1 VLAGITVA
9 WLTNLVL
16 FFTHPSIIEWAC
28 PGPVNSHAW
37 AACDSP
43 HVLKMVWV
51 FACAGVVGAAAGAI
65 GTTVLLR
72 HRARLLDSSS
82 PPLSPTFSR

>member
-16 FFTHPSIIEWAC
+16 FLTHSNIIEWAC
-28 PGPVNSHAW
+28 PGPVNSHAS
-37 AACDSP
+37 AACDTP

-51 FACAGVVGAAAGAI
+51 FSCAGVVGAAAGAI
-65 GTTVLLR
+65 GTTMLLR
-72 HRARLLDSSS
+72 HRARSLDSSS
-82 PPLSPTFSR
+82 PPLASTFSR